1 LLAVNYWYSALY
13 RYHNPFFKKLQAN
26 KHMKKNR
33 TWIILGAVVLAI
45 VLFLVVGKKM
55 GWIGKEELTEVDFT
69 TVSIGNLTE
78 TVSASGKIQPELE
91 VSITPDVPGEII
103 GLYVEEGDSVKIGQ
117 LLLKI
122 QPENF
127 LSIVERF
134 KAGVNQAKANA
145 EQSKASIARAES
157 QMLRQEIEFKRQKQ
171 LYADKVVSRS
181 DYETAETQLKVTRQD
196 VEAAKA
202 TYEAAKFGIRSAE
215 ANLKDA
221 AENLRKTNLY
231 APMNGI
237 VSLLAVELGERVVGT
252 SQMAGT
258 EMLRIA
264 NLNDMEVRVNVNEN
278 DIVRVTKGDTAIIDV
293 DAYSSSNKKFKG
305 VITQIANTA
314 NGSGGAL
321 GAASTSVD
329 AVTEFEVLIRI
340 LPSSYRDL
348 INVSAGKK
356 YPFKPGMTATVDI
369 ITNSKKGVVSI
380 PIAAVTTRSANS
392 SNVKE
397 DDDDEQTVQ
406 APGPTKKERPEEIV
420 FVNDAGKAVKRKVKT
435 GITDTV
441 AGTIEVIEG
450 LKVGEEIISGP
461 FLEVSKRLKD
471 GDKVE
476 AKKDKPK
483 DEKDD

>member
-1 LLAVNYWYSALY
+1 
-13 RYHNPFFKKLQAN
+13 
-26 KHMKKNR
+26 
-33 TWIILGAVVLAI
+33 
-45 VLFLVVGKKM
+45 
-55 GWIGKEELTEVDFT
+55 
-69 TVSIGNLTE
+69 
-78 TVSASGKIQPELE
+78 
-91 VSITPDVPGEII
+91 
-103 GLYVEEGDSVKIGQ
+103 
-117 LLLKI
+117 
-122 QPENF
+122 
-127 LSIVERF
+127 
-134 KAGVNQAKANA
+134 
-145 EQSKASIARAES
+145 
-157 QMLRQEIEFKRQKQ
+157 
-171 LYADKVVSRS
+171 
-181 DYETAETQLKVTRQD
+181 
-196 VEAAKA
+196 
-202 TYEAAKFGIRSAE
+202 
-215 ANLKDA
+215 
-221 AENLRKTNLY
+221 
-231 APMNGI
+231 
-237 VSLLAVELGERVVGT
+237 
-252 SQMAGT
+252 
-258 EMLRIA
+258 MLRIA

-321 GAASTSVD
+321 GAASASVD

-348 INVSAGKK
+348 INVAAGKK

-369 ITNSKKGVVSI
+369 ITNSKRGVISI

-392 SNVKE
+392 SNVDKE
-397 DDDDEQTVQ
+397 NDDDDEQTVQ
-406 APGPTKKERPEEIV
+406 APRPTKKERPEEIV

-441 AGTIEVIEG
+441 AGTIEVIDG

-483 DEKDD
+483 EEKED

>member
-1 LLAVNYWYSALY
+1 
-13 RYHNPFFKKLQAN
+13 
-26 KHMKKNR
+26 
-33 TWIILGAVVLAI
+33 
-45 VLFLVVGKKM
+45 
-55 GWIGKEELTEVDFT
+55 
-69 TVSIGNLTE
+69 
-78 TVSASGKIQPELE
+78 
-91 VSITPDVPGEII
+91 
-103 GLYVEEGDSVKIGQ
+103 
-117 LLLKI
+117 LLKI

-369 ITNSKKGVVSI
+369 ITNSKKGVISI